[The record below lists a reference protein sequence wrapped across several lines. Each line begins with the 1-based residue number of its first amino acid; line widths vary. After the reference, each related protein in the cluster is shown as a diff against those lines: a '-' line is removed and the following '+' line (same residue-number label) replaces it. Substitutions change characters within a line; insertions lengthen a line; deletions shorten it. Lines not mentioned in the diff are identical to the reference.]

1 MKKNLTE
8 LVFVVDR
15 SGSMGGLE
23 SDTIGGL
30 NATLQKNREVE
41 GECLVSIVL
50 FDNVSE
56 VIVDR
61 EPIEKVGNLTTEQYQ
76 VRGCTALL
84 DAVGDAVRYIEKV
97 QRILPESHRAEHV
110 IFAIITDGLE
120 NASHRFR
127 YDEVKRL
134 IEARQEAG
142 WEFIFLG
149 ANIDAAAE
157 AGRIGIRADHA
168 SQYVSDHAGSALA
181 YEAMA
186 CAQVSRRT
194 AGAVRSDWNAAAQA
208 DAAARGAGPAPAPK
222 PSTSGHSRSFG
233 FWRR

>member
-8 LVFVVDR
+8 LVFIVDR

-30 NATLQKNREVE
+30 NATLSKNREVE
-41 GECLVSIVL
+41 GEGLVSIVL

-56 VIVDR
+56 VLVDR
-61 EPIEKVGNLTTEQYQ
+61 TPIAEVANLTTAQYQ

-84 DAVGDAVRYIEKV
+84 DAVGDAIRYHEKV

-110 IFAIITDGLE
+110 IFTIITDGLE
-120 NASHRFR
+120 NASRR
-127 YDEVKRL
+127 RTYSEVKRM
-134 IEARQEAG
+134 IEAKQEDG

-157 AGRIGIRADHA
+157 AGRMGIRADRA
-168 SQYVSDHAGSALA
+168 TQYVSDGEGTAIA

-186 CAQVSRRT
+186 HAQVSRRT
-194 AGAVRSDWNAAAQA
+194 TGAVAPTWSESARA
-208 DAAARGAGPAPAPK
+208 DAAARGGGK
-222 PSTSGHSRSFG
+222 SNGKVKRFKI
-233 FWRR
+233 W

>member
-8 LVFVVDR
+8 LVFIVDR
-15 SGSMGGLE
+15 SGSMAGLE

-56 VIVDR
+56 VLVDR
-61 EPIEKVGNLTTEQYQ
+61 QPIEKVHNLTREQYQ

-84 DAVGDAVRYIEKV
+84 DAVGDAIRYIGKV
-97 QRILPESHRAEHV
+97 QHILPETHRAEHV
-110 IFAIITDGLE
+110 MFAIITDGME
-120 NASHRFR
+120 NASRRFD
-127 YDEVKRL
+127 YQTVKHM
-134 IEARQEAG
+134 IEARQEEG

-157 AGRIGIRADHA
+157 AGRIGIRADRA
-168 SQYVSDHAGSALA
+168 TEYVSDDEGTAIA

-186 CAQVSRRT
+186 CAQVSRRM
-194 AGAVRSDWNAAAQA
+194 AGSVAADWNAAPMA
-208 DAAARGAGPAPAPK
+208 DVKKRRGL
-222 PSTSGHSRSFG
+222 R
-233 FWRR
+233 FW

>member
-8 LVFVVDR
+8 LVFIVDR

-50 FDNVSE
+50 FDNTSD

-61 EPIEKVGNLTTEQYQ
+61 KPIEQVHNLTERQYQ

-84 DAVGDAVRYIEKV
+84 DAVGDAVRYIDKV
-97 QRILPESHRAEHV
+97 QRILPESHRAENV
-110 IFAIITDGLE
+110 IFTIITDGLE
-120 NASHRFR
+120 NASRHRT
-127 YDEVKRL
+127 YDEVKRM
-134 IEARQEAG
+134 IEAKQEEG

-149 ANIDAAAE
+149 ANIDAAKE
-157 AGRIGIRADHA
+157 AGRMGIRAGNA
-168 SQYVSDHAGSALA
+168 TQYVSDGEGSAIA

-186 CAQVSRRT
+186 CAQTSRRRT
-194 AGAVRSDWNAAAQA
+194 GKVDASWNAAPMA
-208 DAAARGAGPAPAPK
+208 DVAARGAG
-222 PSTSGHSRSFG
+222 GNRSKG
-233 FWRR
+233 FRIWHK